1 VTLLL
6 SLVLAAQ
13 IAAPCKGSD
22 LSGTFAVVPGSPG
35 AGNIVYA
42 LRVKN
47 TSSSRCTVTG
57 IPGVTL
63 LGRRGRRLPTHP
75 FPAHPGALTAVL
87 VTLAPGK
94 TARAT
99 ARFSPDVP
107 GTGEPVNGRR
117 CEPVAYRLLVRPNGG
132 GTLSVPIRPP
142 TPVCEHG
149 GMQWSVLSQP
159 R

>member
-1 VTLLL
+1 MIALLAL
-6 SLVLAAQ
+6 FLAAH
-13 IAAPCKGSD
+13 ISPPCTAAQ
-22 LSGTFAVVPGSPG
+22 LSGTFKVVPGSPG

-47 TSSSRCTVTG
+47 TSTHTCSVTG

-63 LGRRGRRLPTHP
+63 LDRRKHKLPTHA

-94 TARAT
+94 TTTAT

-107 GTGEPVNGRR
+107 GTGEQTIGQ
-117 CEPVAYRLLVRPNGG
+117 CEPNAYWLKVTPNGG
-132 GTLSVPIRPP
+132 GTLRAPIQPP
-142 TPVCEHG
+142 TSVCEHG
-149 GMQWSVLSQP
+149 GMSWSVFTAP
-159 R
+159 AR

>member
-1 VTLLL
+1 MIAVLTLF
-6 SLVLAAQ
+6 LAAQ
-13 IAAPCKGSD
+13 MSHPCTAAQ
-22 LSGTFAVVPGSPG
+22 LSGTFKAVPGSPG

-47 TSSSRCTVTG
+47 TSAHTCYVTG

-63 LGRRGRRLPTHP
+63 LDRRNRKLPTHP
-75 FPAHPGALTAVL
+75 RPSQPGALTAVL

-94 TARAT
+94 STTAT

-107 GTGEPVNGRR
+107 GTGEQTIGQ
-117 CEPVAYRLLVRPNGG
+117 CEPKTYWLRVAPNGG
-132 GTLSVPIRPP
+132 GTLRAPIQPP

-149 GMQWSVLSQP
+149 GMTWTVFTAP
-159 R
+159 AR

>member
-1 VTLLL
+1 MIA
-6 SLVLAAQ
+6 VLALFLAAHMSPPCTAAQ
-13 IAAPCKGSD
+13 
-22 LSGTFAVVPGSPG
+22 LSGTFKAVANSEG

-47 TSSSRCTVTG
+47 TSTHTCYVTG

-63 LGRRGRRLPTHP
+63 LDRHNHKLPTHP
-75 FPAHPGALTAVL
+75 RPSQPGALTAVL

-94 TARAT
+94 STSAT

-107 GTGEPVNGRR
+107 GPGEQTIGQ
-117 CEPVAYRLLVRPNGG
+117 CEPKSYWLRVSPNGG
-132 GTLSVPIRPP
+132 GTLRAPIQPP

-149 GMQWSVLSQP
+149 GMSWSVFTLP
-159 R
+159 AH

>member
-1 VTLLL
+1 MTA
-6 SLVLAAQ
+6 VLALFVAAQ
-13 IAAPCKGSD
+13 MSAPCTAAQ
-22 LSGTFAVVPGSPG
+22 LSGTFKAVPGSAG

-47 TSSSRCTVTG
+47 TSTHTCFVTG

-63 LGRRGRRLPTHP
+63 LDRRNRKLPTHAVP
-75 FPAHPGALTAVL
+75 SQPGALTAVL

-94 TARAT
+94 ATTAT

-107 GTGEPVNGRR
+107 GTGEQTTGP
-117 CEPVAYRLLVRPNGG
+117 CERTSYRLRVTPNGG
-132 GTLSVPIRPP
+132 GTLRAPVQPP

-149 GMQWSVLSQP
+149 GMTWRVFTFP
-159 R
+159 AR

>member
-13 IAAPCKGSD
+13 MVAPCKGSD
-22 LSGTFAVVPGSPG
+22 LSGTFAAVPGSPG

-42 LRVKN
+42 LRLRN
-47 TSSSRCTVTG
+47 TSSSSCTVTG
-57 IPGVTL
+57 IPVVTL
-63 LGRRGRRLPTHP
+63 LDRRGRRLPTHP

-94 TARAT
+94 AATAT

-107 GTGEPVNGRR
+107 GTGEPVTGRR
-117 CEPVAYRLLVRPNGG
+117 CEPVAYDLLVRPNGG
-132 GTLSVPIRPP
+132 GTLSAPFRPP

-149 GMQWSVLSQP
+149 GMQWSVLTQS

>member
-1 VTLLL
+1 MTLLL

-13 IAAPCKGSD
+13 MAAPCKGSD
-22 LSGTFAVVPGSPG
+22 LAGRFAAVPGSPG

-42 LRVKN
+42 LRLKN

-94 TARAT
+94 TATAT
-99 ARFSPDVP
+99 ARFSPDIP
-107 GTGEPVNGRR
+107 GTGEPVTGTR
-117 CEPVAYRLLVRPNGG
+117 CEPVAYRLLVQPNGG
-132 GTLSVPIRPP
+132 GTLSAPIRPP

-149 GMQWSVLSQP
+149 GMQWSVLTQS